1 MKVEEVSVNEI
12 LNIISDIQKITTDEE
27 LSYSERITLIMMYL
41 QSRNSKCYLQSND
54 LADVL
59 NKNTRQM
66 QKELKTLEDLRYI
79 EKVIEN
85 GERYYSLKELD
96 ASFYADTAN
105 KPKRYNYKKVVD
117 CFNEVAEE
125 IGISRI
131 LKLTNK
137 RKEKLKK
144 RLDELGED
152 EFIKAFD
159 CIKESDFLQGK
170 NQNGWRVSFDWLI
183 ENDTNAVKVLE
194 GKYADTTVKKD
205 DFPFEL
211 GITIG

>member
-1 MKVEEVSVNEI
+1 MNEI
-12 LNIISDIQKITTDEE
+12 KKIISDMKKITID
-27 LSYSERITLIMMYL
+27 SRINCSEKSTLVTMYVF
-41 QSRNSKCYLQSND
+41 SDNSKCYMRSND
-54 LADVL
+54 LSQVL
-59 NKNTRQM
+59 RISIRQI
-66 QKELKTLEDLRYI
+66 QRILKTLEDLRYI
-79 EKVIEN
+79 EKTVED
-85 GERYYSLKELD
+85 GESCYILKGFDGSVEGNL
-96 ASFYADTAN
+96 ADV
-105 KPKRYNYKKVVD
+105 PKRYNYKKVVD
-117 CFNEVAEE
+117 SFNEVAEKTV
-125 IGISRI
+125 GISRV

-144 RLDELGED
+144 RLDEIGED

-170 NQNGWRVSFDWLI
+170 NSNGWRVSFDWLI

-194 GKYADTTVKKD
+194 GKYADKAVKKD

>member
-1 MKVEEVSVNEI
+1 MNEI
-12 LNIISDIQKITTDEE
+12 LNIISDIQKITIDDG
-27 LSYSERITLIMMYL
+27 LSYSERITLITMYL

-54 LADVL
+54 LADML

-66 QKELKTLEDLRYI
+66 QKELKTLEDLGYI

-85 GERYYSLKELD
+85 GESFYNLKKLD
-96 ASFYADTAN
+96 ISFYADTAD

-117 CFNEVAEE
+117 SFNEVAEKTV
-125 IGISRI
+125 GISRV

-144 RLDELGED
+144 RLDEIGED

-170 NQNGWRVSFDWLI
+170 NSNGWRVSFDWLI

-194 GKYADTTVKKD
+194 GKYADKAVKND

>member
-1 MKVEEVSVNEI
+1 MNDFDNLI
-12 LNIISDIQKITTDEE
+12 NLISDIQKITSDDN
-27 LSYSERITLIMMYL
+27 LSYSERITLITMYT
-41 QSRNSKCYLQSND
+41 SSYNSKCYLQSND
-54 LADVL
+54 LADML

-66 QKELKTLEDLRYI
+66 RKELKTLEDLGYI

-85 GERYYSLKELD
+85 GQRYYVIKGFD
-96 ASFYADTAN
+96 GSFEADIAD

-117 CFNEVAEE
+117 CFNEVAEKTV
-125 IGISRI
+125 GISRVI
-131 LKLTNK
+131 KLTNK

-144 RLDELGED
+144 RLDEIGED
-152 EFIKAFD
+152 EFIRAFD

-170 NQNGWRVSFDWLI
+170 NSNGWRVSFDWLI

-194 GKYADTTVKKD
+194 GKYADKAVKND

>member
-1 MKVEEVSVNEI
+1 MNEI
-12 LNIISDIQKITTDEE
+12 LNIISDIQKITIDDG
-27 LSYSERITLIMMYL
+27 LSYSERITLITMYL

-54 LADVL
+54 LADML

-66 QKELKTLEDLRYI
+66 QKELKTLEDLGYI

-85 GERYYSLKELD
+85 GESFYNLKKLD
-96 ASFYADTAN
+96 ISFYADTAD

-117 CFNEVAEE
+117 CFNEVAEKTV
-125 IGISRI
+125 GISRV

-144 RLDELGED
+144 RLDEIGED

-170 NQNGWRVSFDWLI
+170 NSNGWRVSFDWLI

-194 GKYADTTVKKD
+194 GKYADKAVKNG

>member
-1 MKVEEVSVNEI
+1 MNEI
-12 LNIISDIQKITTDEE
+12 LNIISDIQKITADDE
-27 LSYSERITLIMMYL
+27 LSYSERITLITMYL

-54 LADVL
+54 LADML

-66 QKELKTLEDLRYI
+66 QKELKTLEDLGYI

-85 GERYYSLKELD
+85 GESFYNLKKLD
-96 ASFYADTAN
+96 ISFYADTAD

-117 CFNEVAEE
+117 CFNEVAEKTV
-125 IGISRI
+125 GISRV

-144 RLDELGED
+144 RLDEIGED
-152 EFIKAFD
+152 EFIKVFD

-170 NQNGWRVSFDWLI
+170 NSNGWRVSFDWLI

-194 GKYADTTVKKD
+194 GKYADKAVKND

>member
-1 MKVEEVSVNEI
+1 MNEI

-27 LSYSERITLIMMYL
+27 LSYSERITLITMYL
-41 QSRNSKCYLQSND
+41 QSRDSKCYLQSND
-54 LADVL
+54 LADML
-59 NKNTRQM
+59 NKNARQM
-66 QKELKTLEDLRYI
+66 YKELKTLEDLKYI

-96 ASFYADTAN
+96 ASFYADNAD

-117 CFNEVAEE
+117 CFNEVAEKTV
-125 IGISRI
+125 GISRV

-144 RLDELGED
+144 RLDEIGED

-170 NQNGWRVSFDWLI
+170 NNNGWRVSFDWLI

-194 GKYADTTVKKD
+194 GKYADKAVKSD

>member
-1 MKVEEVSVNEI
+1 MNEI
-12 LNIISDIQKITTDEE
+12 KKIISDIQKITNDEE
-27 LSYSERITLIMMYL
+27 LSYSERITLITMYL
-41 QSRNSKCYLQSND
+41 QSRDSKCYLQSND
-54 LADVL
+54 LADML

-66 QKELKTLEDLRYI
+66 YKELKTLEDLRYI

-85 GERYYSLKELD
+85 GERYYSLKGFDGSVEGNL
-96 ASFYADTAN
+96 ADVL
-105 KPKRYNYKKVVD
+105 KRYNYKKVVD
-117 CFNEVAEE
+117 CFNEVAEKTV
-125 IGISRI
+125 GISRV

-144 RLDELGED
+144 RLDEIGED
-152 EFIKAFD
+152 EFIKAFN

-170 NQNGWRVSFDWLI
+170 NSNGWRVSFDWLI

-194 GKYADTTVKKD
+194 GKYADKAVKND

>member
-1 MKVEEVSVNEI
+1 MNEI
-12 LNIISDIQKITTDEE
+12 LNIISDIQKITADDE
-27 LSYSERITLIMMYL
+27 LSYSERITLITMYL

-54 LADVL
+54 LADML

-66 QKELKTLEDLRYI
+66 QKELKTLEDLGYI

-85 GERYYSLKELD
+85 GESFYNLKKLD
-96 ASFYADTAN
+96 ISFYADTAD

-117 CFNEVAEE
+117 CFNEVAEKTV
-125 IGISRI
+125 GISRV

-144 RLDELGED
+144 RLDEIGED

-170 NQNGWRVSFDWLI
+170 NSNGWRVSFDWLI

-194 GKYADTTVKKD
+194 GKYADKAVKND

>member
-1 MKVEEVSVNEI
+1 MNEI
-12 LNIISDIQKITTDEE
+12 LNIISDIQKITTDYE
-27 LSYSERITLIMMYL
+27 LSYSERITLISMYL
-41 QSRNSKCYLQSND
+41 QSRDSKCYLQSNE

-59 NKNTRQM
+59 DKSIRQI
-66 QKELKTLEDLRYI
+66 QRELKTLIDLGYIKKTVEDGESCYI
-79 EKVIEN
+79 
-85 GERYYSLKELD
+85 LKGFDGSVEGNL
-96 ASFYADTAN
+96 ADV
-105 KPKRYNYKKVVD
+105 PKRYNYKKVVD
-117 CFNEVAEE
+117 CFNEVAEKTV
-125 IGISRI
+125 GISRV

-144 RLDELGED
+144 RLDEIGED

-170 NQNGWRVSFDWLI
+170 NSNGWRVSFDWLI

-194 GKYADTTVKKD
+194 GKYADKAVKND

>member
-1 MKVEEVSVNEI
+1 MNEI
-12 LNIISDIQKITTDEE
+12 KKIISDIKIITID
-27 LSYSERITLIMMYL
+27 SRINCSERITLIAMYAN
-41 QSRNSKCYLQSND
+41 SNNSKCYLQSNE

-59 NKNTRQM
+59 DKSIRQI
-66 QKELKTLEDLRYI
+66 QRELRTLIDLGYI
-79 EKVIEN
+79 ERAIED
-85 GERYYSLKELD
+85 GESCYILKGFDGSVEGNL
-96 ASFYADTAN
+96 ADV
-105 KPKRYNYKKVVD
+105 PKRYNYKKIVD
-117 CFNEVAEE
+117 RFNEVAEKTV
-125 IGISRI
+125 GISRV

-144 RLDELGED
+144 RLDEIGED
-152 EFIKAFD
+152 ELIKAFD

-170 NQNGWRVSFDWLI
+170 NSNGWRVSFDWLI

-194 GKYADTTVKKD
+194 GKYADKAVKKD

>member
-1 MKVEEVSVNEI
+1 MNEI
-12 LNIISDIQKITTDEE
+12 LNIISDIQKITIDDG
-27 LSYSERITLIMMYL
+27 LSYSERITLITMYL

-54 LADVL
+54 LADML

-66 QKELKTLEDLRYI
+66 QKELKTLEDLGYI

-85 GERYYSLKELD
+85 GESFYNLKKLD
-96 ASFYADTAN
+96 ISFYADTAD

-117 CFNEVAEE
+117 SFNEVAEKTV
-125 IGISRI
+125 GISRV

-152 EFIKAFD
+152 EFIKAFE

-170 NQNGWRVSFDWLI
+170 NSNGWRVSFDWLI

-194 GKYADTTVKKD
+194 GKYAVKAVKND

>member
-1 MKVEEVSVNEI
+1 MNDYKN
-12 LNIISDIQKITTDEE
+12 LISDMKKIAID
-27 LSYSERITLIMMYL
+27 SRINCSEKSTLVTMYVF
-41 QSRNSKCYLQSND
+41 SDNSKCYMRSND
-54 LADVL
+54 LSQVL
-59 NKNTRQM
+59 RISIRQI
-66 QKELKTLEDLRYI
+66 QRILKTLEDLRYI
-79 EKVIEN
+79 ERAIED
-85 GERYYSLKELD
+85 GE
-96 ASFYADTAN
+96 SFYVLKGFDGSVEGNLTDVS
-105 KPKRYNYKKVVD
+105 KRYNYKKVVD
-117 CFNEVAEE
+117 SFNEVAEKTV
-125 IGISRI
+125 GISRV

-144 RLDELGED
+144 RLDEIGED

-170 NQNGWRVSFDWLI
+170 NSNGWRVSFDWLI

-194 GKYADTTVKKD
+194 GKYADKAVKND

>member
-1 MKVEEVSVNEI
+1 MNEI
-12 LNIISDIQKITTDEE
+12 KKIISDIKIITID
-27 LSYSERITLIMMYL
+27 SRINCSERITLIAMYAN
-41 QSRNSKCYLQSND
+41 SNNSKCYLQSNE

-59 NKNTRQM
+59 NKSIRQI
-66 QKELKTLEDLRYI
+66 QRELKTLIDLGYI
-79 EKVIEN
+79 EKTVED
-85 GERYYSLKELD
+85 GESCYILKGFDGSVEGNL
-96 ASFYADTAN
+96 AST
-105 KPKRYNYKKVVD
+105 PKRYNYKKVVD
-117 CFNEVAEE
+117 SFNEVAEKTV
-125 IGISRI
+125 GISRV

-144 RLDELGED
+144 RLDEIGED

-170 NQNGWRVSFDWLI
+170 NSNGWRVSFDWLI

-194 GKYADTTVKKD
+194 GKYADKAVKNG

>member
-1 MKVEEVSVNEI
+1 MNDFKN
-12 LNIISDIQKITTDEE
+12 LISDMKKIIVDNQI
-27 LSYSERITLIMMYL
+27 SYSERITLLMIYT
-41 QSRNSKCYLQSND
+41 NSNNFKCFMRSD
-54 LADVL
+54 EIAEIL
-59 NKNTRQM
+59 NKNIKQVQR
-66 QKELKTLEDLRYI
+66 ELRTLIDLGYI
-79 EKVIEN
+79 ERAIED
-85 GERYYSLKELD
+85 GESCYILKGFDGSVESNLTD
-96 ASFYADTAN
+96 V
-105 KPKRYNYKKVVD
+105 PKRYNYKKVVD
-117 CFNEVAEE
+117 CFNEVAEKTV
-125 IGISRI
+125 GISRV

-144 RLDELGED
+144 RLDEIGED

-170 NQNGWRVSFDWLI
+170 NSNGWRVSFDWLI

-194 GKYADTTVKKD
+194 GKYADKAVKNG

>member
-1 MKVEEVSVNEI
+1 MNEI

-27 LSYSERITLIMMYL
+27 LSYSERITLITMCL

-54 LADVL
+54 LADML
-59 NKNTRQM
+59 NKNIKQV
-66 QKELKTLEDLRYI
+66 QKELRTLINLGYI
-79 EKVIEN
+79 EKVVEN

-96 ASFYADTAN
+96 ASFYADTAD

-117 CFNEVAEE
+117 CFNEVAEKTV
-125 IGISRI
+125 GISRV

-170 NQNGWRVSFDWLI
+170 NSNGWRVSFDWLI

-194 GKYADTTVKKD
+194 GKYADKAVKKD

>member
-1 MKVEEVSVNEI
+1 MNEI
-12 LNIISDIQKITTDEE
+12 KKIISDIQKITTY
-27 LSYSERITLIMMYL
+27 SRINYSERITLITMYL
-41 QSRNSKCYLQSND
+41 QSRNSKCYLQSDD

-59 NKNTRQM
+59 DKSIRQI
-66 QKELKTLEDLRYI
+66 QRELKTLIDLGYI
-79 EKVIEN
+79 EKTVED
-85 GERYYSLKELD
+85 GESCYILKGFDGSVEGN
-96 ASFYADTAN
+96 FADV
-105 KPKRYNYKKVVD
+105 PKRYNYKKIVD
-117 CFNEVAEE
+117 CFNEVAEKTV
-125 IGISRI
+125 GISRV

-152 EFIKAFD
+152 EFIRAFG

-170 NQNGWRVSFDWLI
+170 NSNGWRVSFDWLI

-194 GKYADTTVKKD
+194 GKYADKAVKND